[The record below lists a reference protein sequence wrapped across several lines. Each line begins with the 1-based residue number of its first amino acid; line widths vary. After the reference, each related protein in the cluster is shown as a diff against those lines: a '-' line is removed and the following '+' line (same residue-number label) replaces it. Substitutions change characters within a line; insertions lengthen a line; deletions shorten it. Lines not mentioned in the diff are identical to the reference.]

1 MERLDPSEIQ
11 SGKSR
16 RRLIDFTLS
25 FNYSVVHP
33 QEPRA
38 AEVHVQR
45 HSSRRSKYSQ
55 LQNVSHKSN
64 GRQLSW

>member
-1 MERLDPSEIQ
+1 METFDPSEIQ

-16 RRLIDFTLS
+16 RRLIDFTVS
-25 FNYSVVHP
+25 FSYSVVHP

-38 AEVHVQR
+38 EEIHVQR

-55 LQNVSHKSN
+55 LQSVFQTIV